1 VISRARGL
9 QGLRQRRA
17 HFARRSYAAP
27 HVQAML
33 VPDTWH
39 AFLHDRTTRA
49 LCNLWI
55 TRRVRLTLPLTFRT
69 GLPGARHHQYRC
81 SSQPLQICSSAGQTS
96 PGSEDLFSQASL
108 VCDGVLS
115 SRAACVTHHGQ
126 RASHDMAVCFT
137 CHGQSASQRVPLERV
152 TRRRRLRKGRLAFV
166 QAVLGEELREQVR
179 DGDVV
184 HIGEGDVRVALEAG
198 VRQHQH
204 RGLSAVLVDRLD
216 E

>member
-9 QGLRQRRA
+9 QGLRQRWS
-17 HFARRSYAAP
+17 HSARRSYAAR

-33 VPDTWH
+33 LPDTSH
-39 AFLHDRTTRA
+39 AFLHAQQPADSVIF
-49 LCNLWI
+49 WI

-69 GLPGARHHQYRC
+69 GLPCTRQHQDRC
-81 SSQPLQICSSAGQTS
+81 SSQLLQICSCVRGRPRRDPKTS
-96 PGSEDLFSQASL
+96 SCDHLWLRRGAVVMGNLRHTSWQRASHIM
-108 VCDGVLS
+108 
-115 SRAACVTHHGQ
+115 AACFTRHGQ
-126 RASHDMAVCFT
+126 RAS
-137 CHGQSASQRVPLERV
+137 QRV
-152 TRRRRLRKGRLAFV
+152 LAFV

-204 RGLSAVLVDRLD
+204 RGPSAILVDRLD